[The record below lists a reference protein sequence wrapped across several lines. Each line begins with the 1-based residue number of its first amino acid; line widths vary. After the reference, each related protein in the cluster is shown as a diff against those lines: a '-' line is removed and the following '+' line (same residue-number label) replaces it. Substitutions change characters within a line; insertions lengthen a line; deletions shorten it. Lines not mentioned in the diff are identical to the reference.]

1 MPGAEAA
8 QCHGIAQHVHGSDAV
23 LPAVTH
29 RAHEQIRRAW
39 VDVSEAPLPI
49 GPCFAAQP
57 QRARREKRYAD
68 NRIEGRPVAM
78 PANASTRRI
87 FGHHE
92 LFKRLCRHSAD
103 LVCDLG
109 QGAEVVRDAGI
120 GAGLLPC
127 EDIAMAKAV
136 DTAIAQVAV
145 ELEWFEGQ
153 LFELPY
159 KGIFL
164 RRRKNIREGME
175 SIRQFRLTEEIGR
188 AAIAIALRS
197 RF

>member
-1 MPGAEAA
+1 MSRNSAARPWERCCAASCYAPGPRANTPSVGRCERSAA
-8 QCHGIAQHVHGSDAV
+8 
-23 LPAVTH
+23 PN
-29 RAHEQIRRAW
+29 R
-39 VDVSEAPLPI
+39 PLLC
-49 GPCFAAQP
+49 GAAATCK
-57 QRARREKRYAD
+57 ARERYAD

-164 RRRKNIREGME
+164 RRRKNIREVME
-175 SIRQFRLTEEIGR
+175 SIRQFRLTEEIG
-188 AAIAIALRS
+188 
-197 RF
+197 